1 MHVCSHS
8 DYKVSFK
15 LQADIQKAVEAKD
28 VQLLKTLL
36 QHESLNFGVVDDT
49 SANMF
54 MTAFIKM
61 RTNNPGATLNLNEM
75 VTTFKSKTL

>member
-1 MHVCSHS
+1 MFSHS

-28 VQLLKTLL
+28 MQLLKTLL
-36 QHESLNFGVVDDT
+36 QHESLDFGVVDDA

-61 RTNNPGATLNLNEM
+61 RTNNPGATFNLSEM
-75 VTTFKSKTL
+75 VTSFKSKTL